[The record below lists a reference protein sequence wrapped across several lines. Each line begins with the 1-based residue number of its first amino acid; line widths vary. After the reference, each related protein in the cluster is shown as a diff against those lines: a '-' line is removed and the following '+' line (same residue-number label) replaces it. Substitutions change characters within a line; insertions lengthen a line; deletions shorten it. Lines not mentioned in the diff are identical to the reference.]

1 MFILQIPVIIHHSP
15 PSSMKHLLYIASFAL
30 LAACQT
36 NSIESNDNTIHVGV
50 FDKNGDSPD
59 CITDAVEACR
69 IDSGISVRVISA
81 ADIMGGAADDI
92 DVFLFPGGSGRSET
106 GSLGLLGQQKIIDLV
121 KGGKGV
127 VGICAGAYILSETPN
142 YPSLALSGAEAIDIE
157 HDHRGHGLV
166 KFSLTEAGKKIFPEL
181 SDSAIYY
188 SLYYEGPV
196 LVPATNSKYKYSELA
211 TMQSDVHTVAGTPA
225 NMTNN
230 RPFVIVTD
238 VEKGKSVS
246 VVGHPEATQG
256 MRWMIPRLVRLVAG
270 KELISYSANVMRPAI
285 HTKEILFTDSL
296 LAKQDEAF
304 GMLIKSKEEK
314 LAALQAI
321 VDMRAWSAKKYIP
334 QMVRDSSFEVR
345 LLAAKLTVEL
355 ERTDAIPDLKAAVTT
370 ETNPAQ
376 KQQLQE
382 QLRLLE
388 MLKGKG

>member
-1 MFILQIPVIIHHSP
+1 
-15 PSSMKHLLYIASFAL
+15 MKHLLYIASFAL

-36 NSIESNDNTIHVGV
+36 NSIESNDSTIHVGV

-246 VVGHPEATQG
+246 IVGHPEATQG

-355 ERTDAIPDLKAAVTT
+355 ERTDAIPDLKAAVAT
-370 ETNPAQ
+370 ETDPTQ

-382 QLRLLE
+382 QLKLLE

>member
-1 MFILQIPVIIHHSP
+1 
-15 PSSMKHLLYIASFAL
+15 MKHLLYIASFAL

-36 NSIESNDNTIHVGV
+36 NSIESNDSTIHVGV

-246 VVGHPEATQG
+246 IVGHPEATQG

-334 QMVRDSSFEVR
+334 QMMRDSSFEVR

>member
-1 MFILQIPVIIHHSP
+1 
-15 PSSMKHLLYIASFAL
+15 MKHLLYIASFTL

-270 KELISYSANVMRPAI
+270 KELISYSANVMRPTI

-370 ETNPAQ
+370 EANPAQ

-388 MLKGKG
+388 MMVGKM

>member
-1 MFILQIPVIIHHSP
+1 
-15 PSSMKHLLYIASFAL
+15 MKHLLYIASFAL

-36 NSIESNDNTIHVGV
+36 NSIESNDSTIHVGV

-106 GSLGLLGQQKIIDLV
+106 GSLGLLGQQKIIDMV

-246 VVGHPEATQG
+246 IVGHPEATQG

-270 KELISYSANVMRPAI
+270 KELVSYSANVMRPAI

-334 QMVRDSSFEVR
+334 QMVRDSNFEVR

-355 ERTDAIPDLKAAVTT
+355 ERTDAIPDLQAAVTT

-388 MLKGKG
+388 AMVGKM

>member
-1 MFILQIPVIIHHSP
+1 
-15 PSSMKHLLYIASFAL
+15 MKHLLYIASFAL
-30 LAACQT
+30 LAACQ
-36 NSIESNDNTIHVGV
+36 SNTVEPNKNTIHVGV

-69 IDSGISVRVISA
+69 IDRGISVRVISA
-81 ADIMGGAADDI
+81 ADITGGAADDI
-92 DVFLFPGGSGRSET
+92 DVFLFPGGSGRAET
-106 GSLGLLGQQKIIDLV
+106 GSLGLQGQQKIIDLV

-142 YPSLALSGAEAIDIE
+142 YPSLRLSGAEAIDIE
-157 HDHRGHGLV
+157 HDHRGNGLV
-166 KFSLTEAGKKIFPEL
+166 KFSLTEAGKRIFPEL
-181 SDSAIYY
+181 VDSAIYY

-196 LVPATNSKYKYSELA
+196 LIPAANSKYKYSELA
-211 TMQSDVHTVAGTPA
+211 TMKSDVHTVAGTPS

-230 RPFVIVTD
+230 HPFIIVTE

-246 VVGHPEATQG
+246 IIGHPEATQG

-270 KELISYSANVMRPAI
+270 KELISYSANVVRPAI

-314 LAALQAI
+314 LAALKAI

-355 ERTDAIPDLKAAVTT
+355 ERTDAIPDLKAAVAT

-382 QLRLLE
+382 QLRLLVA
-388 MLKGKG
+388 MVGKR

>member
-1 MFILQIPVIIHHSP
+1 MWQFTFHHSP

-334 QMVRDSSFEVR
+334 QMMRDSSFEVR

-355 ERTDAIPDLKAAVTT
+355 ERTDAIPDLKAAVAT
-370 ETNPAQ
+370 ETDPTQ

-388 MLKGKG
+388 MMVGRR

>member
-1 MFILQIPVIIHHSP
+1 
-15 PSSMKHLLYIASFAL
+15 MKHLLYISAIAL
-30 LAACQT
+30 LVACQPGDLKT
-36 NSIESNDNTIHVGV
+36 RSNDTIHVGV

-59 CITDAVEACR
+59 CITDALEACR
-69 IDSGISVRVISA
+69 IDEGITVRVISA
-81 ADIMGGAADDI
+81 ADIMGGDADDI
-92 DVFLFPGGSGRSET
+92 DVFLFPGGGGRSET
-106 GSLGLLGQQKIIDLV
+106 GSLGLLGQQKVIDLV
-121 KGGKGV
+121 KSGKGV
-127 VGICAGAYILSETPN
+127 VGICAGAYILSETPG

-157 HDHRGHGLV
+157 HDNRGHGLA
-166 KFSLTEAGKKIFPEL
+166 KFSVTGEGKKIFPEL
-181 SDSAIYY
+181 ADSDIYY

-196 LVPATNSKYKYSELA
+196 LIPAKDSKYKYTELA
-211 TMQSDVHTVAGTPA
+211 TMLSDVHTVAGTPS

-230 RPFVIVTD
+230 RPFVIVTE

-270 KELISYSANVMRPAI
+270 KELISYNANVVRPGI
-285 HTKEILFTDSL
+285 HSKEILFTDSL
-296 LAKQDEAF
+296 LAKQSEAF

-314 LAALQAI
+314 LTALQAI

-334 QMVRDSSFEVR
+334 QMVRDSSFDVR

-376 KQQLQE
+376 KQQLKE
-382 QLRLLE
+382 QLQLLE
-388 MLKGKG
+388 AMGKR

>member
-1 MFILQIPVIIHHSP
+1 
-15 PSSMKHLLYIASFAL
+15 MKHLLYIASFAL

-36 NSIESNDNTIHVGV
+36 NSIESNDSTIHVGV

-388 MLKGKG
+388 AMVGKM

>member
-1 MFILQIPVIIHHSP
+1 
-15 PSSMKHLLYIASFAL
+15 MKHLLYIASFAL

-370 ETNPAQ
+370 EANPAQ

-388 MLKGKG
+388 MMVGKM

>member
-1 MFILQIPVIIHHSP
+1 
-15 PSSMKHLLYIASFAL
+15 MKHLLYIASFAL
-30 LAACQT
+30 LAACQSSGIDT
-36 NSIESNDNTIHVGV
+36 NAIDNTIHVGV

-59 CITDAVEACR
+59 CITDALEACR
-69 IDSGISVRVISA
+69 IDSGISVRIISA

-106 GSLGLLGQQKIIDLV
+106 GSLGLLGQRKVIDLV
-121 KGGKGV
+121 KSGKGI

-157 HDHRGHGLV
+157 HDHRGHGLA
-166 KFSLTEAGKKIFPEL
+166 KFSLTAAGKKIFPEL
-181 SDSAIYY
+181 ADSAIYY

-196 LVPATNSKYKYSELA
+196 LVPAKSSKYAYSELA

-230 RPFVIVTD
+230 RPFVIVTE

-246 VVGHPEATQG
+246 IVGHPEATQG

-270 KELISYSANVMRPAI
+270 KELISYKTNVVRPAI

-304 GMLIKSKEEK
+304 EMLTKSKEAK

-334 QMVRDSSFEVR
+334 QMVRDSSFAVR

-355 ERTDAIPDLKAAVTT
+355 ERTDAIPDLKAAVIS
-370 ETNPAQ
+370 ETNIEQ
-376 KQQLQE
+376 KQQLEE

-388 MLKGKG
+388 AMVGLR